1 MACEPCPV
9 GSACVGTGN
18 TLAFLP
24 LAKGYYRA
32 SMDSLDL
39 RKCPDF
45 NTGNGSACIGGS
57 FYQSCRP
64 WTTGP
69 YCRLCNVSDSSRY
82 YDSSKSECLPCEGS
96 TTMPLVTL
104 AVITVSVLLLFCWCG
119 WRKPYNRVPSHIR
132 NRWFKLGH
140 QLVSTLRAPAKQMI
154 AFYQASPCMT
164 PNHPC
169 CGSCRASAR
178 ARSRSCHFQPGPCF
192 ICMPPS
198 LTSQIATRVPT
209 VFAVSMPASV
219 AALLDSFEGI
229 NLNIDAFGL
238 PLACLQISSF
248 FNRLLFVVLAPCLL
262 ALLIVAWCTA
272 SEALVSK
279 CSVTTLNRGLIR
291 AMPYLLGLT
300 FLAFPMVS
308 SLAFQAFLCDEFDD
322 ETQFL
327 KADYKLDCN
336 DPDEYHRV
344 VSLAVVAI
352 GLYPI
357 AIPLVCLLLLLKA
370 RTSILTEQPT
380 ALSRSLAFLHQD
392 YEPPMFWWEI
402 VEIFK
407 KVRPYRALT
416 ITSSDLV
423 RDWHSLAPCSSF
435 SWASAY
441 SFDLDRQCNSSLPSS
456 SRWSCSFLRPSPS
469 RTRARPATTSAC

>member
-45 NTGNGSACIGGS
+45 NSGNGSACIGGS

-164 PNHPC
+164 PNHPMLRLL
-169 CGSCRASAR
+169 SS
-178 ARSRSCHFQPGPCF
+178 HGPRTK
-192 ICMPPS
+192 P
-198 LTSQIATRVPT
+198 L
-209 VFAVSMPASV
+209 
-219 AALLDSFEGI
+219 
-229 NLNIDAFGL
+229 L
-238 PLACLQISSF
+238 PLPAWAMFHMYAPFAHITDSNKGTNGLRGVNAC
-248 FNRLLFVVLAPCLL
+248 
-262 ALLIVAWCTA
+262 
-272 SEALVSK
+272 
-279 CSVTTLNRGLIR
+279 IR
-291 AMPYLLGLT
+291 RCP
-300 FLAFPMVS
+300 
-308 SLAFQAFLCDEFDD
+308 
-322 ETQFL
+322 
-327 KADYKLDCN
+327 
-336 DPDEYHRV
+336 
-344 VSLAVVAI
+344 
-352 GLYPI
+352 
-357 AIPLVCLLLLLKA
+357 A
-370 RTSILTEQPT
+370 RQL
-380 ALSRSLAFLHQD
+380 
-392 YEPPMFWWEI
+392 
-402 VEIFK
+402 
-407 KVRPYRALT
+407 
-416 ITSSDLV
+416 
-423 RDWHSLAPCSSF
+423 
-435 SWASAY
+435 
-441 SFDLDRQCNSSLPSS
+441 
-456 SRWSCSFLRPSPS
+456 
-469 RTRARPATTSAC
+469 